1 MGCKFP
7 MALDIN
13 TGQILRYDECKQKL
27 AAASDLYGKVPQKA
41 ILNSGIKL
49 IPCGRCTECK
59 LAYASMWATRC
70 TLESLQWNE
79 NWFVTLTYEPG
90 EVPIKNKITGE
101 LVRGEAGEIHG
112 DLVLSSP
119 TLYKKDVQDFLK
131 RLRKNISSRDGE
143 PVRYYMCGEYGTL
156 NARPHY
162 HLIIFNLHL
171 QDLTFYKLN
180 SQKEPLFNSQTMEKL
195 WGHGFVVIGQ
205 VNWNTCSYVARYVM
219 KKATGDGKKHYKE
232 LGMLPEYTNM
242 SLKPGIGEIYYQLN
256 KEQIYQLD
264 ELILPDGKRVRPPR
278 YYDKKYGEEEPEV
291 MMKVKERR
299 EYIQKQNIKTKMQKS
314 TESYWEQLKKEHEA
328 KQAAYKTLVRNL

>member
-1 MGCKFP
+1 MEW
-7 MALDIN
+7 D
-13 TGQILRYDECKQKL
+13 
-27 AAASDLYGKVPQKA
+27 
-41 ILNSGIKL
+41 
-49 IPCGRCTECK
+49 
-59 LAYASMWATRC
+59 
-70 TLESLQWNE
+70 E

-101 LVRGEAGEIHG
+101 LVRGEAGEIHS

-119 TLYKKDVQDFLK
+119 TLYKEDVQGFMK
-131 RLRKNISSRDGE
+131 RLRDHIKYRGGE
-143 PVRYYMCGEYGTL
+143 RIRYYMCGEYGSL

-162 HLIIFNLHL
+162 HLIIFNLHI

-180 SQKEPLFNSQTMEKL
+180 ELKEPLFNSETLEKL

-219 KKATGDGKKHYKE
+219 KKATGDGKEHYKE

-242 SLKPGIGEIYYQLN
+242 SLKPGIGQKYYEQFKNKIY
-256 KEQIYQLD
+256 ELD
-264 ELILPDGKRVRPPR
+264 EIILPNGKKVRPPR

-291 MMKVKERR
+291 MMKIKERR

-314 TESYWEQLKKEHEA
+314 TENYFEQLKKEHEA

>member
-7 MALDIN
+7 RAIDKN
-13 TGQILRYDECKQKL
+13 TRQMLRYDDYKKKL
-27 AAASDLYGKVPQKA
+27 GTTSQMYGTLPQKI
-41 ILNSGIKL
+41 ILKSGIML
-49 IPCGRCTECK
+49 VPCGECTECK
-59 LAYASMWATRC
+59 LMKAAEWATRC
-70 TLESLQWNE
+70 TVESMQWEE

-101 LVRGEAGEIHG
+101 LVRGEAGEIHS

-119 TLYKKDVQDFLK
+119 TLLKEDVQSFIN
-131 RLRKNISSRDGE
+131 RLRSHVKYRGGKEI
-143 PVRYYMCGEYGTL
+143 RYYMCGEYGTL

-219 KKATGDGKKHYKE
+219 KKATGDGKEHYKE

-242 SLKPGIGEIYYQLN
+242 SLKPGIGKKYFDLN

-264 ELILPDGKRVRPPR
+264 EIILPDGKKVRPPR
-278 YYDKKYGEEEPEV
+278 YYDKLYGEEEPEV
-291 MMKVKERR
+291 MMRIKERR